1 MGTKHKNLES
11 RESTHVERPRAD
23 PLPGLKP
30 THVLVHYNE
39 IGLKGK
45 NRGNFE
51 NRLVKNLEAAVR
63 MIGPVKVRR
72 LYGRIAVI
80 PKAATPWRE
89 VESALS
95 RVFGV
100 AYVPPAVAC
109 GLGIESL
116 ETTVDRI
123 LENAQGTCTFAIRCK
138 RSAKALPYTSMDV
151 QRAVGARVQK
161 LTGWPV
167 DLDHPDLEI
176 KIELVDDIAFIAFGK
191 TAGPGGLPTG
201 VSGRVVVLLS
211 GGIDSPIAAYRLL
224 QRGSVPVFV
233 HFHSYP
239 HTGLESQEK
248 VRDLLERIHPAGTR
262 SRLYMIPFTEL
273 QRRIVTDCPAPLRV
287 ILYRRFMVRAAEVI
301 ARKEHALALVTG
313 DSLGQVA
320 SQTLENIHTIDAAS
334 TLPILRPLIGMDKLE
349 IINHARRIG
358 TYATSI
364 EPHDDC
370 CSYLMPPNPVT
381 RSTPRQLEAAEE
393 IFNVQEEVEK
403 LAATSTIVEVGD

>member
-1 MGTKHKNLES
+1 MKHKNLDS
-11 RESTHVERPRAD
+11 RESEHVERPRAN
-23 PLPGLKP
+23 PLAGLKP

-63 MIGPVKVRR
+63 RIGPVEVQR
-72 LYGRIAVI
+72 LYGRIAVT

-100 AYVPPAVAC
+100 AYVMPAVAC
-109 GLGIESL
+109 GSGIESL
-116 ETTVDRI
+116 ETAVGQI
-123 LENAQGTCTFAIRCK
+123 LEGAEGTCTFAIRCK

-151 QRAVGARVQK
+151 QRAVGARVQR
-161 LTGWPV
+161 LTAWPV

-176 KIELVDDIAFIAFGK
+176 KIELLDKISFIAFGK

-224 QRGSVPVFV
+224 QRGSVPVYA

-239 HTGLESQEK
+239 HTGLESQQK
-248 VRDLLERIHPAGTR
+248 VIDLLERIHPAGIK

-287 ILYRRFMVRAAEVI
+287 ILYRRFMVRTAEVI
-301 ARKEHALALVTG
+301 ARKERALALVTG

-349 IINHARRIG
+349 IVNHARRIG

-381 RSTPRQLEAAEE
+381 HSTPRQLEAAEG

-403 LAATSTIVEVGD
+403 LAAASTIVEVGD